1 MTVGTQLRG
10 PRIAETRRNELERVC
25 SLAVMG
31 EGTDESAAKTG
42 MTTVG
47 GQLVVGERLAQFR
60 RLYRWLNL
68 TLIHQATWPLLL
80 LLTTAPDKEPGV
92 IPSPWYW
99 ARPAAPA
106 AAALLAFLYQRHQ
119 PQTSESFAMPGT
131 RRAGAAD
138 RPGLAAQLKVAIFAL
153 TAMLA
158 VARVASGPA
167 VPALKLIL
175 FGVADVLAF
184 QLIQFEVVR
193 RSFRDPAQGL
203 GYAIALFGFSWGLRD
218 LLMTLLGP
226 SQASPVL
233 AFVSGMVLGLLMG
246 ALSRV
251 LRGWL
256 GGFWVAAAAQLLIVY
271 LIVGFTA

>member
-1 MTVGTQLRG
+1 MSDGAGG
-10 PRIAETRRNELERVC
+10 P
-25 SLAVMG
+25 
-31 EGTDESAAKTG
+31 AAKTG

-68 TLIHQATWPLLL
+68 TLIHQAAWPLLL
-80 LLTTAPDKEPGV
+80 LLTAAPDKEPGAL
-92 IPSPWYW
+92 PSPWYW
-99 ARPAAPA
+99 ARLAAPA

-119 PQTSESFAMPGT
+119 PHTEETFAMPGT
-131 RRAGAAD
+131 RRSAPTG
-138 RPGLAAQLKVAIFAL
+138 RPGLAAQLRVAILAL

-158 VARVASGPA
+158 IARVANGPA
-167 VPALKLIL
+167 TPALKLIL
-175 FGVADVLAF
+175 FGLADVLAF

-226 SQASPVL
+226 SQASPAL
-233 AFVSGMVLGLLMG
+233 AFISGMVLGLLMG

-256 GGFWVAAAAQLLIVY
+256 GGFWVAAAAQFLVVY